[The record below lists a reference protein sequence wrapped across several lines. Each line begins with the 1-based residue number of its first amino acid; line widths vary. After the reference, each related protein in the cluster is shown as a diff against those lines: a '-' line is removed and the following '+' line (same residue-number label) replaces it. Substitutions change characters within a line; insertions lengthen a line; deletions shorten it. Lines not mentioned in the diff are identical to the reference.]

1 MYAMTRVPGAMQM
14 VLAAAALLFGCATPA
29 QGQAALP
36 FAAGETCVYRGSNVL
51 GRIGTGTMA
60 VEPADAGTVLLRFD
74 FRGRVGPAGIEDRSR
89 SWFDTAARGSR
100 RFTKRERSPVAT
112 RDEDVRMDAA
122 ARRWSAAAGGGG
134 AMNTDAPLDE
144 LSFLYYVRTLR
155 LAPGET
161 YSLARHY
168 DASRNPV
175 RVRVV
180 GRETM
185 DVPAGRFRTVHVE
198 MRVHD
203 PVRYNGEGVIHLH
216 FTDDARRLLVRM
228 ESSIPRAGRM
238 VLSLES
244 GSGGCGTAGG
254 ARRAD

>member
-1 MYAMTRVPGAMQM
+1 MGAVITGRVRM
-14 VLAAAALLFGCATPA
+14 LFAAAGVLLGCASPA
-29 QGQAALP
+29 RAQRAALP
-36 FAAGETCVYRGSNVL
+36 FAPGETCVYRGSNVL

-60 VEPADAGTVLLRFD
+60 VEAAEGGTVLLRFD
-74 FRGRVGPAGIEDRSR
+74 FRGRVGPAGLEDHTR
-89 SWFDTAARGSR
+89 SWFDTSARGSR
-100 RFTKRERSPVAT
+100 RFTRRERSPVAA
-112 RDEDVRMDAA
+112 RDEDVRMDLA
-122 ARRWSAAAGGGG
+122 ARRWRAAAGGGG

-155 LAPGET
+155 LADGDA
-161 YSLARHY
+161 YSVDRHY
-168 DASRNPV
+168 DAARNPV

-180 GRETM
+180 GREST

-203 PVRYNGEGVIHLH
+203 PVRYRGEGVIHLH
-216 FTDDARRLLVRM
+216 VTDDARRLLVRM

-244 GSGGCGTAGG
+244 GTGGCATGSSAV
-254 ARRAD
+254 RAD

>member
-1 MYAMTRVPGAMQM
+1 
-14 VLAAAALLFGCATPA
+14 
-29 QGQAALP
+29 
-36 FAAGETCVYRGSNVL
+36 
-51 GRIGTGTMA
+51 
-60 VEPADAGTVLLRFD
+60 
-74 FRGRVGPAGIEDRSR
+74 
-89 SWFDTAARGSR
+89 
-100 RFTKRERSPVAT
+100 
-112 RDEDVRMDAA
+112 MDLA
-122 ARRWSAAAGGGG
+122 ARRWSEAAGGSG
-134 AMNTDAPLDE
+134 AMNTAAPLDE

-155 LAPGET
+155 LADGDT

-168 DASRNPV
+168 DATRPPV

-180 GRETM
+180 GREVM

-203 PVRYNGEGVIHLH
+203 PVRYRGEGVIHLH
-216 FTDDARRLLVRM
+216 FTDDTRRLLVRM

-244 GSGGCGTAGG
+244 GTGGCGTPVA